1 MPTTST
7 LKLSRDQYDNHLAWA
22 RAEYARIQERNLE
35 RYPRGATT
43 HEPGEKS
50 ALFAR
55 LLSGKAPLPFPPPT
69 SFNQPWYEC
78 IEERGP
84 FHVVLGG
91 MLPAWDVPTPD
102 GTVFLEY
109 LIVNGCPWG
118 VVSGNESASR
128 MSDLLARLRD
138 CTDRAGGDAIL
149 HDIGECLLKRPE
161 WIVRIDPWSD
171 FRVYLGRAKRQGKR
185 REIENTK
192 FFRHTLDG
200 TNISITRVLIDS
212 AQQAAGKA
220 ERLAHLKDKPAH
232 LRTAYESQALKN
244 LTSIQSDSGMD
255 WVEYEAD
262 AWSIASLDPSGG
274 REKLG
279 WFAG

>member
-1 MPTTST
+1 MPPTST
-7 LKLSRDQYDNHLAWA
+7 LKLSRDQYDSNFAWA
-22 RAEYARIQERNLE
+22 RAEYARIQEQNLE
-35 RYPRGATT
+35 RYPRGSTT

-69 SFNQPWYEC
+69 SFNQPWYDV
-78 IEERGP
+78 IEESGP
-84 FHVVLGG
+84 FHIVLGG
-91 MLPAWDVPTPD
+91 MLPAWDVPHPD
-102 GTVFLEY
+102 RTIFLEY

-118 VVSGNESASR
+118 VVSGNEAASR
-128 MSDLLARLRD
+128 MSDLLSRLRD
-138 CTDRAGGDAIL
+138 CKDRSDGDAL
-149 HDIGECLLKRPE
+149 LDGIGECLLERPE
-161 WIVRIDPWSD
+161 WIVRVDPWTD

-192 FFRHTLDG
+192 FFRHSLDG
-200 TNISITRVLIDS
+200 TNSSITRVLIES

-220 ERLAHLKDKPAH
+220 ERLAHLRDKPAH
-232 LRTAYESQALKN
+232 LRTAYENQALES
-244 LTSIQSDSGMD
+244 LTWIQSDPGMD

-262 AWSIASLDPSGG
+262 AWSIASLDTGG